1 MLVLVSVMEIC
12 VEAHTLSMFAT
23 NKTTFLFNFLLDHAV
38 LHSFSSLVTLPYSD
52 FV

>member
-1 MLVLVSVMEIC
+1 M
-12 VEAHTLSMFAT
+12 EAHTLSMFST
-23 NKTTFLFNFLLDHAV
+23 DETTFLFNFLLDYAV